1 MRNAMTIG
9 QLAKVAGVGVETIR
23 YYQRRGLLDTPSPPM
38 GGRRHY
44 DDEVVRQI
52 AFIRRA
58 QLLGFSLDEI
68 TRLIAISDGRE
79 CAKGRAHAQEKAGEL
94 AARIAEL
101 QRMMRQLNSLVKRCD
116 ARAKGEKCPFIQFL
130 NGEGTA
136 LR

>member
-23 YYQRRGLLDTPSPPM
+23 YYQRRGLLETPSPPM

-44 DDEVVRQI
+44 DDAVVRQI

-58 QLLGFSLDEI
+58 QMLGFTLDEI
-68 TRLIAISDGRE
+68 TELISISDGRD
-79 CAKGRAHAQEKAGEL
+79 CAKGRAHASAKVEEL
-94 AARIAEL
+94 AARVAEL
-101 QRMMRQLNSLVKRCD
+101 QRMTRQLNAMVKKCD
-116 ARAKGEKCPFIQFL
+116 ARPRGERCPFIMFL
-130 NGEGTA
+130 GGGEA